1 MNEKHQKSESERRQL
16 IDISTIGVLF
26 CLILVLY
33 FFAERGVVYPEKV
46 EETAPPDTGKMVVIV
61 IKPEM
66 PEPIESPRSVQKE
79 LGKIVQNDQHLKPL
93 LRTIEIDPK
102 QITRANIIPKFPVFI
117 EDNRIYPDTAVQKK
131 PVILHLVKPDYPSL
145 ARRAGQEGFV
155 ILSLVIN
162 KKGDLEQISV
172 YESNPLF
179 DDAAIEAVKKFK
191 FAPAFQDDHPV
202 KVRMN
207 IPFQFTLR

>member
-1 MNEKHQKSESERRQL
+1 MEEFQMNEKHQKSESERRQL

-26 CLILVLY
+26 CLILALY

-93 LRTIEIDPK
+93 LRTIEIDP
-102 QITRANIIPKFPVFI
+102 IVVAALDLLDGDHTLDIRHSRLFYDEMCHRIR
-117 EDNRIYPDTAVQKK
+117 NRIEHDV
-131 PVILHLVKPDYPSL
+131 S
-145 ARRAGQEGFV
+145 
-155 ILSLVIN
+155 
-162 KKGDLEQISV
+162 
-172 YESNPLF
+172 
-179 DDAAIEAVKKFK
+179 
-191 FAPAFQDDHPV
+191 
-202 KVRMN
+202 
-207 IPFQFTLR
+207 